1 MCHGTLCGVRR
12 IILAQNTGFNKVIE
26 TVYLQGPGTLAVTIG
41 FVPHR
46 KKHVNSLPQDP
57 FTILSNKLFGK
68 YWFVNKENYSFSS
81 ISCQS

>member
-26 TVYLQGPGTLAVTIG
+26 TVYLQGPLGTLAVTIG

-46 KKHVNSLPQDP
+46 KNMSTVFLKIPLLI
-57 FTILSNKLFGK
+57 FLK
-68 YWFVNKENYSFSS
+68 
-81 ISCQS
+81 